1 MTSLARLADG
11 MDRIVRSIGQGIGW
25 IILPL
30 ILTIMFD
37 VVTRKVDFIRLYF
50 SEFTINYGYSIS
62 TILQDLQWHFHAML
76 LMLTFGFG
84 YLRNA
89 HVRVDIFREMLPRR
103 QQAWVEFFGL
113 LFLAVPFL
121 VLMIR
126 YGWDLMY
133 LSWQQGEGSDSMTG
147 IDYRYVIKAFVPLGF
162 VVALM
167 SVIATLIRLGQFLFG
182 SAEQKD
188 YALSKLEIFPDDS
201 DLQAAREAAERA
213 LRENG
218 GGS

>member
-1 MTSLARLADG
+1 

-37 VVTRKVDFIRLYF
+37 VITRKVDFIRLYF
-50 SEFTINYGYSIS
+50 SEFTITYGYSIS

-103 QQAWVEFFGL
+103 RQAWVEFFGL

-167 SVIATLIRLGQFLFG
+167 SVIATLIRLGHFLFG

-218 GGS
+218 GAGR